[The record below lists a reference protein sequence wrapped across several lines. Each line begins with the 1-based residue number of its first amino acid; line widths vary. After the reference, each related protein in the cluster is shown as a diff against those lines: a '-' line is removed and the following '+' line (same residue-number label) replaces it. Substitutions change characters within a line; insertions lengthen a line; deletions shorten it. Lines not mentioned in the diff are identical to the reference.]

1 MLLVLF
7 AVLLI
12 SQTVEKGVSSTVF
25 DGRVCLYFLREGGD
39 IMCSFAKVVTSGNF
53 NAGSC
58 SIGCTMD
65 KRFVRL
71 PDGVCG
77 AAGALYGTCSCIA
90 LSSVVK
96 YNYSFMYRTSP
107 LYNWSRGV
115 PDSTPRSH
123 DPKQPPS
130 CKPEV
135 LEKLVK
141 WKLDLEEMVKL
152 KK

>member
-25 DGRVCLYFLREGGD
+25 DGRVCLYFIREGGH
-39 IMCSFAKVVTSGNF
+39 IMCSFAKVGTSGNF

-58 SIGCTMD
+58 SIGCTKD

-77 AAGALYGTCSCIA
+77 TTGALVD
-90 LSSVVK
+90 SSSHVESGERRLQLDK
-96 YNYSFMYRTSP
+96 TFTYFMG
-107 LYNWSRGV
+107 SRDHRNIVMLG
-115 PDSTPRSH
+115 
-123 DPKQPPS
+123 KKLKS

-141 WKLDLEEMVKL
+141 WKLELEEMVKL